1 MRIKRKYAREWP
13 AWGRFG
19 YPGVA
24 LIFLFFASVVWAAE
38 SEQSHETGN
47 PYNTEFT
54 RLNPNH
60 LLSATE
66 AESWAMLKHANLP
79 TLTGSPEW
87 LNYMAFIEEKLLS
100 YGVVDVMKNSWSFDR
115 WDTSDD
121 ATDWS
126 LVSDG
131 TEVRVAHYGAYSGST
146 PAEGI
151 NAELIYYDHDN
162 PPESIEDKIVVIP
175 TRPHPSKP
183 YDDDYLVNY
192 TFNDYEYATDAETL
206 TAPFNFVDPS
216 FSFTF
221 DIWWQLAQRLDRI
234 PKDGGAAGAVIVY
247 DMAWERT
254 RGLYTFPVPTLYDSP
269 TLLLSREDGAKVI
282 EDAKAGRPANLRL
295 EATLEPAQA
304 YQLVAY
310 LPGRDYG
317 TDADEQIVLV
327 NHSDGPSITQD
338 NGALGLLA
346 IVKYFSHIPRQ
357 HRPRTLTVYLDCR
370 HYMPGMERAHSEPSW
385 LNRHPEARQKIVA
398 MIQAEHLGEMDYREV
413 DGRVEAVGLAE
424 QSYLW
429 SRNNPVLIDAA
440 ISAVKKYGWSRAQ
453 VAVPERP
460 GLNGGIQQVWWGV
473 GALGTRGKDP
483 LGKTFAEPLSRCDVW
498 HCLDLPGFGL
508 GGFLGH
514 YWSVNADIS
523 RWNNQLFRSQAA
535 TMTELTGV
543 LMTADL
549 EQVEPLPDSDP

>member
-1 MRIKRKYAREWP
+1 MISKVPHRRRGWFKSWQLA
-13 AWGRFG
+13 A
-19 YPGVA
+19 
-24 LIFLFFASVVWAAE
+24 IFAIFTVTASTSIGNDQHAAGATY
-38 SEQSHETGN
+38 S
-47 PYNTEFT
+47 NTFT
-54 RLNPNH
+54 ELNPEH
-60 LLSATE
+60 LVSTE
-66 AESWAMLKHANLP
+66 EAHEWAMVKHANLP

-87 LNYMAFIEEKLLS
+87 QNYMAFLERKLLS
-100 YGVVDVMKNSWSFDR
+100 YGVEDVMKNSWSFDR

-131 TEVRVAHYGAYSGST
+131 AAVRVANYGAYSGST

-151 NAELIYYDHDN
+151 TAELIYYDHEN
-162 PPESIEDKIVVIP
+162 PPESIEGKIVVIP
-175 TRPHPSKP
+175 TRPHPQKP
-183 YDDDYLVNY
+183 YDDDYLINY
-192 TFNDYEYATDAETL
+192 TFNDYEFATDADTL
-206 TAPFNFVDPS
+206 PAPFEYVDPE

-234 PKDGGAAGAVIVY
+234 PKQGGAAGAVIVY
-247 DMAWERT
+247 DMAWDRT
-254 RGLYTFPVPTLYDSP
+254 RGIYSFPVPTLYDSP
-269 TLLLSREDGAKVI
+269 TLILSREDGGKVI
-282 EDAKAGRPANLRL
+282 EDAKAGKSATLRL

-304 YQLVAY
+304 YQLIAY
-310 LPGRDYG
+310 LPGKDYG

-327 NHSDGPSITQD
+327 NHTDGPSITQD

-357 HRPRTLTVYLDCR
+357 HRPRTLTIYLDCR
-370 HYMPGMERAHSEPSW
+370 HYIPGMERAHSEPTW
-385 LNRHPEARQKIVA
+385 LNRYPQSKQQIVA

-413 DGRVEAVGLAE
+413 DGRVEPVGLAE

-429 SRNNPVLIDAA
+429 TRNNQYLIDAA
-440 ISAVKKYGWSRAQ
+440 VAAVQKYGWSRAQ

-460 GLNGGIQQVWWGV
+460 GKNGGIQQVWWGV

-483 LGKTFAEPLSRCDVW
+483 LGQPFAEPLSRCAVW
-498 HCLDLPGFGL
+498 HCLDLPGYGL

-514 YWSVNADIS
+514 YWTVAADIS
-523 RWNNQLFRSQAA
+523 RWNNDLFRSQAA

-549 EQVEPLPDSDP
+549 DQIKPLP